1 MRRYLTFIPALVL
14 VAGCDSRAK
23 EWTGWAY
30 PDRNDL
36 SKSESLSG
44 FKTFEECQEATIAK
58 LRTYHDPG
66 AGDYECGYMC
76 RYDSHLQTNVC
87 RETRK

>member
-1 MRRYLTFIPALVL
+1 MILFLAASAL
-14 VAGCDSRAK
+14 AGCDDRAK

-36 SKSESLSG
+36 TKSESLSG
-44 FKTFEECQEATIAK
+44 FKSFEECQEATIAK
-58 LRTYHDPG
+58 LRSFPDPD

-76 RYDSHLQTNVC
+76 RWDASMQTNVC
-87 RETRK
+87 NETRK

>member
-1 MRRYLTFIPALVL
+1 MLRSMILFLAASAL
-14 VAGCDSRAK
+14 AGCDDRAK

-36 SKSESLSG
+36 TKSESLSG
-44 FKTFEECQEATIAK
+44 FKSFEECQKATIAK
-58 LRTYHDPG
+58 LRSFPDPD

-76 RYDSHLQTNVC
+76 RWDASMQTNVC
-87 RETRK
+87 NETRK